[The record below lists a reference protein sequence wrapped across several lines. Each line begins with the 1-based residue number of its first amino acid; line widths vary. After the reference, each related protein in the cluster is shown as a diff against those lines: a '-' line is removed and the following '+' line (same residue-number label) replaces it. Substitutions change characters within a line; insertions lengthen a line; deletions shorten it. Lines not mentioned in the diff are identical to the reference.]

1 MASSQKD
8 ELGSRPPAPNH
19 RPTESSSGRV
29 PDSCRPLTSA
39 PGYDRLN
46 LLLIRINSREAQ
58 CVGCTRKVSSKDVAR
73 EAGVSQATVS
83 YVLNDTEGVKIS
95 PQTRE
100 AVLAAAKR
108 LNYHPDQSAR
118 AMRLRKAMS
127 IAVVSD
133 KDVSSLRFISVLDGI
148 KSVLAQ
154 RNYSLTLCFDRWQD
168 SPSAEHVQYYQANRI
183 DGAIFVWATVTDD
196 HYAYLVDHGIP
207 FAVIHSSLS
216 VDPPNLVR
224 SDLDPAI
231 LAAVTDLKQKG
242 AATIGFLGRASHG
255 ANHGASDRRYSGFV
269 RALAQLGLDEPSS
282 PPLRRLAGDL
292 DEDIAASLDEH
303 IRDHSRLPQ
312 AILCET
318 VNIGFRVLRY
328 AARRGIVVPRDLSVV
343 AIGSSRF
350 APLSVPALSTIE
362 GPLFEM
368 GARACEVLF
377 DAIEGRVPQTPV
389 VLEWSYV
396 PRESS

>member
-1 MASSQKD
+1 M
-8 ELGSRPPAPNH
+8 
-19 RPTESSSGRV
+19 
-29 PDSCRPLTSA
+29 
-39 PGYDRLN
+39 
-46 LLLIRINSREAQ
+46 
-58 CVGCTRKVSSKDVAR
+58 GCTRKVSSKDVAR

-83 YVLNDTEGVKIS
+83 YVLNDAEGVKIS

-133 KDVSSLRFISVLDGI
+133 KDISSLRFMSILDGI
-148 KSVLAQ
+148 KDILAQ
-154 RNYSLTLCFDRWQD
+154 RNYSLTLCFDRWQE
-168 SPSAEHVQYYQANRI
+168 SRSAEHVQYYQANRV

-207 FAVIHSSLS
+207 FVVIHSNLG

-242 AATIGFLGRASHG
+242 AATIDFLGRT
-255 ANHGASDRRYSGFV
+255 NHGPRDRRYSGFV
-269 RALAQLGLDEPSS
+269 KALARLGLDVPKS
-282 PPLRRLAGDL
+282 PQLGRLAGDL
-292 DEDIAASLDEH
+292 DEDIAASLDEYT
-303 IRDHSRLPQ
+303 REHSRPPQ

-318 VNIGFRVLRY
+318 VSIGFRLLRY
-328 AARRGIVVPRDLSVV
+328 AAKKGIVVPHDLSVV

-362 GPLFEM
+362 GPLYEM
-368 GARACEVLF
+368 GARGCEVLF
-377 DAIEGRVPQTPV
+377 DAIEGRAPQTPV